1 MDFYSRKFCCV
12 KSAYW
17 SYNLGFSDF
26 ILIDMSWCITTM
38 KIPAVFSK
46 DILVRGKP
54 IRFSTTAMELN
65 FF

>member
-54 IRFSTTAMELN
+54 I
-65 FF
+65 